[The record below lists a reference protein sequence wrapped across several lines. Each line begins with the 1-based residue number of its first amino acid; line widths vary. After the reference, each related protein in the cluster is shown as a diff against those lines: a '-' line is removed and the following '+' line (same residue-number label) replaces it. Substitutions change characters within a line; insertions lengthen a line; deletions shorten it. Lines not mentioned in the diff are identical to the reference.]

1 MEGEDEKGFIS
12 FNNIMRGFFD
22 NIIKNS
28 SGWGMTYT
36 ISKRT

>member
-1 MEGEDEKGFIS
+1 MEGEGEQSFIS

-22 NIIKNS
+22 NIRNNS